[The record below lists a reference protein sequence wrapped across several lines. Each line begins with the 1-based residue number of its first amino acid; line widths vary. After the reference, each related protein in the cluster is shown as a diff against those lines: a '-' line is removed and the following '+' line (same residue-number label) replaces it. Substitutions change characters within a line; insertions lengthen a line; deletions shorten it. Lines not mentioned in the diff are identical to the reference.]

1 MEIIEILAFFC
12 VFWIGAGFAL
22 VMQWL
27 IMRKALAIARANYGV
42 KGREAMRE
50 TNSRM
55 AEAVAEAVAMYQ
67 EKKDIK
73 EIASVLLAK
82 YPDIAMQL
90 GSKLLKGKIKGLGG
104 LLGGAV

>member
-1 MEIIEILAFFC
+1 MDFWFFLAFFG
-12 VFWIGAGFAL
+12 VFWVGAGFAL

-42 KGREAMRE
+42 QGREKIQE
-50 TNSRM
+50 TNTRV
-55 AEAVAEAVAMYQ
+55 AAAIAEAVAMYQ
-67 EKKDIK
+67 EKKDLK